1 MADSDVN
8 MLYVRYYIL
17 PFSRARQLGQ
27 QLRDPRA
34 QRRRTHPRGHSAVIP
49 VVTVARLQ
57 ARAVVF
63 LLHQPVVDSLPRQ
76 TGIDDKTVAWNKEAC
91 H

>member
-1 MADSDVN
+1 
-8 MLYVRYYIL
+8 MLYVRYDVL
-17 PFSRARQLGQ
+17 PVSRARQLGQ
-27 QLRDPRA
+27 QLREPRA

-63 LLHQPVVDSLPRQ
+63 LLHEPVVDPLPRQ
-76 TGIDDKTVAWNKEAC
+76 TGIDDKTVAWNKGARY
-91 H
+91 